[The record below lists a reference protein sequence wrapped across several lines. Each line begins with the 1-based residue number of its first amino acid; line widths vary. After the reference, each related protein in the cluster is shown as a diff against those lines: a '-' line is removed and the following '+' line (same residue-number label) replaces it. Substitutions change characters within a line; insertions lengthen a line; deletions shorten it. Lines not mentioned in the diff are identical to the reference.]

1 MNKTVLNDK
10 WIKASVTGTIW
21 AASEIVFGSFLHNL
35 KVPFCGNILTAI
47 GLIILISTAFLWK
60 ERGIFWRAGLICALM
75 KTMSPSAVIF
85 GPMIAIFTEALIL
98 EIAIFVLGRTYA
110 GFIIASI
117 LAMSWNLVQ
126 KILSY
131 ILFYGFDIIE
141 IYKGLVKIAEKQIS
155 YNFDLLWLP
164 VLILLASYALFG
176 AFAGVMGIRVGKMVL
191 KGSHQNELVNKKTFQ
206 KKNKQNENFKHSL
219 FWLFTNIAF
228 MILGLILFS
237 KTEWYVWTPS
247 IVIIATIWII
257 RYRRALK
264 KISNPKF
271 WLFFV
276 LITSLTVFVFT
287 RIKSGDDVLINGIIT
302 GVQMNLRAVLMVLGF
317 SVLAVE
323 LYNPKV
329 RDFFRKSSF
338 RQLPAA
344 LELSTE
350 SLPLFISSIPDFKTA
365 IRRPI
370 SIFSNVVLMSDI
382 RLKEIKKLQNQ
393 ISPRIVI
400 ISGEK
405 NEGKTTAI
413 KEIIKELDNKKIKYG
428 GIISE
433 KFVVD
438 NNIQGYDIVNLNAD
452 VKEAFLRK
460 GEYKDCDKIRKF
472 SILEKGVKFGNSAL
486 REAFSNYKI
495 LIVDE
500 IGQLELDDKGWN
512 DTINKIKASQIE
524 LAIISVRNE
533 FVNDIISKYMF
544 DNYEIFKVSDLS
556 PNIINKILSDL

>member
-1 MNKTVLNDK
+1 MNKTILNDK

-35 KVPFCGNILTAI
+35 KIPFCGNILTAI

-98 EIAIFVLGRTYA
+98 EIAIFILGRTYA

-117 LAMSWNLVQ
+117 LAMSWNLIQ

-176 AFAGVMGIRVGKMVL
+176 AFAGVMGIRVGRKVANGSVSESLL
-191 KGSHQNELVNKKTFQ
+191 KSRPYEKKRNQNED
-206 KKNKQNENFKHSL
+206 FKHSL
-219 FWLFTNIAF
+219 FWLFSNIIF
-228 MILGLILFS
+228 IISGLILFS
-237 KTEWYVWTPS
+237 KTNWYIWTPA
-247 IVIIATIWII
+247 IVLIATLWIV

-276 LITSLTVFVFT
+276 LITLVTVFVFT
-287 RIKSGDDVLINGIIT
+287 RIKSGEDVLINGLIT
-302 GVQMNLRAVLMVLGF
+302 GLQMNLRAVLMVLGF

-323 LYNPKV
+323 LYNPIV
-329 RDFFRKSSF
+329 RDFFRRSSF

-350 SLPLFISSIPDFKTA
+350 SLPLIISSIPDFKTA
-365 IRRPI
+365 VRKPI
-370 SIFSNVVLMSDI
+370 SIFTNVVLLSDI
-382 RLKEIKKLQNQ
+382 RLREIKGETENQ
-393 ISPRIVI
+393 TKVFIV
-400 ISGEK
+400 SGAK
-405 NEGKTTAI
+405 NEGKTSFI
-413 KEIIKELDNKKIKYG
+413 KSFIELVDTKHFKLG
-428 GIISE
+428 GVISE
-433 KFVVD
+433 KYFEEGEVK
-438 NNIQGYDIVNLNAD
+438 GYDILSIKS
-452 VKEAFLRK
+452 KERVPFLREGDFDGCK
-460 GEYKDCDKIRKF
+460 KIRKF
-472 SILEKGVKFGNSAL
+472 SIFDSGIEFGNSEIT
-486 REAFSNYKI
+486 EAINLSD
-495 LIVDE
+495 LIIIDE
-500 IGQLELDDKGWN
+500 IGQLELADTGWFSSLSTGLKATSKLFVLVVRDEFVDDIIEKF
-512 DTINKIKASQIE
+512 DLKYSKIIK
-524 LAIISVRNE
+524 ISKSTPANLYNE
-533 FVNDIISKYMF
+533 FLK
-544 DNYEIFKVSDLS
+544 
-556 PNIINKILSDL
+556 